1 MRRQNQRKTKAN
13 PFKGVP
19 WERQKWKEYHVRM
32 VRLIA
37 EGFEPYGVCGMRG
50 TGS

>member
-19 WERQKWKEYHVRM
+19 WERQRWKEYHVRM
-32 VRLIA
+32 ASLMA
-37 EGFEPYGVCGMRG
+37 EGFEQYGVGGMPG
-50 TGS
+50 TWS